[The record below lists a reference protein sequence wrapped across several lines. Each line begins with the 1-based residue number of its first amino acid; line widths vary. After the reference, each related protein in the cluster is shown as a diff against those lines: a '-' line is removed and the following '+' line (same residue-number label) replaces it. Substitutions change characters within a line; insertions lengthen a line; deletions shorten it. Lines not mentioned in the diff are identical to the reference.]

1 MCFEHVSMDFIMP
14 LPKSS
19 RGFDAVFTIVDR
31 FSRLVRFIPCHST
44 LTASDATSL
53 FFEHWICRFGMPSKI
68 ISDRDPRFTSV
79 FW

>member
-44 LTASDATSL
+44 LTA
-53 FFEHWICRFGMPSKI
+53 
-68 ISDRDPRFTSV
+68 
-79 FW
+79 